1 MISDHAQ
8 IGISKASNSQHLGK
22 CLVLLTSRRS
32 YFSAN
37 LEFFYRIDFNVA
49 DRAFAIMKAGYFWH
63 RGFVCGCCDILKS
76 PDSTHTKFTVFI
88 VAILVAIAKAL
99 DPGTVNVEFC

>member
-1 MISDHAQ
+1 MVTIVMGNIHPIDV
-8 IGISKASNSQHLGK
+8 AS
-22 CLVLLTSRRS
+22 
-32 YFSAN
+32 FI
-37 LEFFYRIDFNVA
+37 EFFHRIDFNVA

-63 RGFVCGCCDILKS
+63 RGFVRGCCDILKS

-88 VAILVAIAKAL
+88 VAILVAIAEAL